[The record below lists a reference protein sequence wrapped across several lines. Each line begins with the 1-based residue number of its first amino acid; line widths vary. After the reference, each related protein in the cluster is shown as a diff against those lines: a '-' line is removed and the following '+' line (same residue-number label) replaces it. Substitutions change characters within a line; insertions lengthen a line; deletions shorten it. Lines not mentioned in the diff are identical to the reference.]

1 MKNQQQKRF
10 AFFIP
15 SLRGGGVERITL
27 HLAHGIAQLGYSI
40 DLVLVEAEGSY
51 LQQVPDS
58 IRVVDL
64 GARRALKSFPALV
77 RYLHEERPQA
87 LLSAMNHVNI
97 VALWARCLAQ
107 VSTRIVVCEHNTLS
121 QNEQEK
127 SIWQGRVMPLA
138 IQSFY
143 PWADGIVAVSE
154 GVADDLAQATG
165 LERDRIQVIY
175 NPVVTPEVCT
185 KAQATLEHPWFAPGQ
200 PPVILAVGRFVEQK
214 DFPTLIRAFAQVRKT
229 HSARL
234 IILGEGEERPA
245 LEALI
250 AQLDLSADVAL
261 PGFVD
266 NPYAYMTQAAVFAL
280 SSRWEGLPTVLIEA
294 LYCGAAIVSTDCPS
308 GPREILKHGQYGQLV
323 PVGNIAALA
332 QSIQSALANPKSPTN
347 AAIWQPYQQDV
358 VVQQYLNLLVA

>member
-323 PVGNIAALA
+323 PVGDETTLTQAMSAALTGQA
-332 QSIQSALANPKSPTN
+332 PTPPTQS
-347 AAIWQPYQQDV
+347 WQPYKQEV
-358 VVQQYLNLLVA
+358 VVERYLNLLTA